1 MSRLIIHERRGFEQL
16 IGYIVI
22 AILTKAYVSGQL
34 EAWLEWVPFFDVAPR
49 QSTTGA
55 LIELFS
61 LAAWGIGVAAILIYT
76 HIWNALHDIGVY
88 VMSVVRSTTTPAQAV
103 IAAQPGTDTD
113 PLHDIL
119 AQIVANQE
127 AMADDIKALQEVKAV
142 TPAAARTTRT
152 AGSSRRAKD

>member
-16 IGYIVI
+16 VGYIVI

-34 EAWLEWVPFFDVAPR
+34 EMWLEWIPFFETAPR

-61 LAAWGIGVAAILIYT
+61 LAAWGVGVAAILIYT
-76 HIWNALHDIGVY
+76 HIWNALHDIGAY
-88 VMSVVRSTTTPAQAV
+88 VMSVVRTDRTAPTAPAV
-103 IAAQPGTDTD
+103 EAQPVVDID
-113 PLHDIL
+113 PLQNIL

-127 AMADDIKALQEVKAV
+127 AMAEEITALKEAKAPVAS
-142 TPAAARTTRT
+142 RTTRT